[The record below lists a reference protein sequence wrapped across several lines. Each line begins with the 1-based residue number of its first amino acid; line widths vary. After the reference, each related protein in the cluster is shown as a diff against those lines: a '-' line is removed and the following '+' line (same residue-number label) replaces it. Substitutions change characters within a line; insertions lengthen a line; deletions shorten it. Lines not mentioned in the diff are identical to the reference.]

1 MTGVFCFGLVFLCYN
16 SNELVYVASAEYAG
30 RPTFISVP
38 KNQKSIWLTYMTRP
52 GISQSVPEGP
62 RFREAFCPQGEFKL

>member
-1 MTGVFCFGLVFLCYN
+1 M
-16 SNELVYVASAEYAG
+16 ASAEYAG